1 MFMGNKKMENGSTF
15 FIYLF
20 ILSNLLIT
28 IKYTTAQPQPIFIY
42 QFCYGDNYTRGS
54 TFQTNLNLLFPS
66 SIQNR
71 YYNAT
76 NGQSPD
82 TVYGSLQC
90 RGDIPQ
96 DECRSCVNF
105 AIQDF
110 NKTGR
115 CPNSKQAIIWYEK
128 CTLRYSNEYYFNTM
142 QEDPGVFTWNPNNV
156 SNPDQFNPV
165 LSDLMDDLAKQAVSS
180 FSTYFAAGSRTV
192 ANFTEVYGLVE
203 CTPDIPS
210 GSCNA
215 CLAGAISDIPIC
227 CDGKRGANVIR
238 PSCSIRYQVYPF
250 FESTVT
256 PSPPPPLSSP
266 TPPSSTNAPAPNA
279 NRNHSSKLTIS
290 LVVPWV
296 VAVLFA
302 IALGFFCFRRKRTQ
316 IMKYDHVDD
325 ETPATTPESLQFNFS
340 TISAATDNFSETNKL
355 GEGGFGSV
363 YKGTLPDGREI
374 AVKRLSKYSGQ
385 GDQEFKN
392 EVTLVSKLQHRNL
405 VNLVGFS
412 LAGEEKLLIYEF
424 MPNASLDQFL
434 FDLNGGL
441 KVFGFGSDK
450 CADPTKCTQLDWESR
465 YKIIAG
471 IARGVVYLHEESQLK
486 IIHRDLKA
494 SNILLDMDMNPKIA
508 DFGMARLF
516 VHDQTQELTSKI
528 VGTGYMAPE
537 YMKHGHFSVKS
548 DVFSFG
554 VLILEILCGQKNNI
568 FHQSDNAQDL
578 LSYVWRHWNNGS
590 AIEILDPTFKDTFSR
605 NEAMRC
611 IHVALLC
618 VQEGVADRPTM
629 PTVVQMLNSYSAT
642 DPGLPLAPAFFVGT
656 TGNMEPFSTC
666 EEQGSSKNESV
677 TSEVATGSE

>member
-1 MFMGNKKMENGSTF
+1 MFIGNRKIENGSTF

-28 IKYTTAQPQPIFIY
+28 IQYTTAQPQANFFY
-42 QFCYGDNYTRGS
+42 QICYGDNYTRGS

-66 SIQNR
+66 SIQNK

-76 NGQSPD
+76 NGQTPD

-96 DECRSCVNF
+96 DECQSCVDF

-128 CTLRYSNEYYFNTM
+128 CMLRYSNEYYFNSM
-142 QEDPGVFTWNPNNV
+142 QKTPAVFMWNRNNV

-165 LSDLMDDLAKQAVSS
+165 LNDLMDDLAKQAVTS
-180 FSTYFAAGSRTV
+180 FSTYFAAGSRPV
-192 ANFTEVYGLVE
+192 ANFTKVYGLVE

-210 GSCNA
+210 ESCNA
-215 CLAGAISDIPIC
+215 CLAGAISHIPIC
-227 CDGKRGANVIR
+227 CDGKRGAKVMR

-266 TPPSSTNAPAPNA
+266 TPPPSTNAPVPNA
-279 NRNHSSKLTIS
+279 NKNHSSKLTIS
-290 LVVPWV
+290 IVVPWV

-302 IALGFFCFRRKRTQ
+302 IALGFFCFWRKRTQ
-316 IMKYDHVDD
+316 IMKYVYVDD
-325 ETPATTPESLQFNFS
+325 ETQVTTPESLQFNFS

-392 EVTLVSKLQHRNL
+392 EVTLVGKLQHRNL
-405 VNLVGFS
+405 VKLVGFS

-424 MPNASLDQFL
+424 MPNRSLDQFL
-434 FDLNGGL
+434 FD
-441 KVFGFGSDK
+441 
-450 CADPTKCTQLDWESR
+450 PIKCTQLDWESR

-471 IARGVVYLHEESQLK
+471 IARGLVYLHEESQLK

-494 SNILLDMDMNPKIA
+494 SNILLDMDTNPKIS

-528 VGTGYMAPE
+528 VGTYGYMAPE
-537 YMKHGHFSVKS
+537 YMRHGHFSVKS

-554 VLILEILCGQKNNI
+554 VLLLEILSGQKNNR
-568 FHQSDNAQDL
+568 SDNAQDL

-590 AIEILDPTFKDTFSR
+590 AIEILDPTFKDTCSR
-605 NEAMRC
+605 NVAMRC
-611 IHVALLC
+611 VHVALLC
-618 VQEGVADRPTM
+618 VQEGVLDRPTM

-642 DPGLPLAPAFFVGT
+642 DPGLPLAPAFFGET
-656 TGNMEPFSTC
+656 TGNMEPLSNLHYI
-666 EEQGSSKNESV
+666 EEQGSWKNESV
-677 TSEVATGSE
+677 TSELDPR